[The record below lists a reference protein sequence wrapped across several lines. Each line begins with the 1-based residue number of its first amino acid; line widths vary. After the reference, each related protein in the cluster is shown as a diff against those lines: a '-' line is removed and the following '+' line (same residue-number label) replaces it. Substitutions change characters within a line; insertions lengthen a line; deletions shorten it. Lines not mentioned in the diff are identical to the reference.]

1 MGNAL
6 AQLMLIIW
14 PAVCVAFFTRLSVE
28 RALIWSIVGAYM
40 LLPPRT
46 EFDLPLIPSL
56 DKFSIPSISA
66 LVIIVLFLGLRPS
79 FWPRHRITRVLIVSM
94 LMGTVFS
101 VVTNTDPILFNQRVD
116 ALPISFPS
124 GFLPGLRLIDVLSIL
139 SSQLI
144 MLIPFFLARQ
154 YLSSD
159 TGLRELMYA
168 LVIAGLIYSIPALIE
183 VRLSPQLNIW
193 IYGFF
198 QHSFEQMMRD
208 GGFRPIVFMPH
219 ALWLAL
225 FFTMSMAASAAFLRS
240 APHETRWRYII
251 ATLYLLIVVF
261 LCKSMATQMYALL
274 LLLLILFT
282 SPKWQI
288 RTALF
293 FAAVAVIYPML
304 RGIGAVPLD
313 LILAKAEAIN
323 PARAA
328 SLNFRFMN
336 EELLLERAAE
346 RTLFG
351 WGGWGRNLVYDA
363 EFGRI
368 ATIADG
374 RWILVF
380 GTYGWFGYITQ
391 MGLVAFPLILMGW
404 YTYKQPNL
412 ALSPFIAP
420 LCLMLG
426 FTMVDMLLNDTLVPM
441 TLLIVGAILGY
452 AERLMPAPSK
462 NHQFFPEGAAIGRKP
477 DQPRKRTV
485 L

>member
-168 LVIAGLIYSIPALIE
+168 LVIAGLIYSI
-183 VRLSPQLNIW
+183 
-193 IYGFF
+193 
-198 QHSFEQMMRD
+198 H
-208 GGFRPIVFMPH
+208 
-219 ALWLAL
+219 
-225 FFTMSMAASAAFLRS
+225 RS
-240 APHETRWRYII
+240 ER
-251 ATLYLLIVVF
+251 
-261 LCKSMATQMYALL
+261 
-274 LLLLILFT
+274 
-282 SPKWQI
+282 
-288 RTALF
+288 
-293 FAAVAVIYPML
+293 
-304 RGIGAVPLD
+304 
-313 LILAKAEAIN
+313 
-323 PARAA
+323 RAA
-328 SLNFRFMN
+328 TR
-336 EELLLERAAE
+336 R
-346 RTLFG
+346 RG
-351 WGGWGRNLVYDA
+351 HDRDA
-363 EFGRI
+363 
-368 ATIADG
+368 
-374 RWILVF
+374 
-380 GTYGWFGYITQ
+380 
-391 MGLVAFPLILMGW
+391 P
-404 YTYKQPNL
+404 P
-412 ALSPFIAP
+412 
-420 LCLMLG
+420 
-426 FTMVDMLLNDTLVPM
+426 
-441 TLLIVGAILGY
+441 
-452 AERLMPAPSK
+452 
-462 NHQFFPEGAAIGRKP
+462 AIGP
-477 DQPRKRTV
+477 DRAHQTRAQQIKAFGNGICAEIFDQGRCRT
-485 L
+485 